1 MASSITRTR
10 PAVTGVIRAVPT
22 VLLLVIAALAVGV
35 SYVHVLDQG
44 GLTMLKDPAYLGW
57 GYRVLEVTGVVAALL
72 VLARRREG
80 LLLTAGLALA
90 PLVGLVVSRSVGLP
104 DATDDIGNWTEP
116 LQLYAVAVEL
126 ALLIGT
132 TWALR
137 RSQARS
143 V

>member
-1 MASSITRTR
+1 MATSLTRTR
-10 PAVTGVIRAVPT
+10 PPGTGVIRTVPT
-22 VLLLVIAALAVGV
+22 VLLLLIAVLAVGV

-57 GYRVLEVTGVVAALL
+57 GYRLLELGGVVAAVM

-80 LLLTAGLALA
+80 LLLAAGVALA

-104 DATDDIGNWTEP
+104 NATDDIGNWTEP
-116 LQLYAVAVEL
+116 LQLYAVGVEL

-132 TWALR
+132 AWAMR
-137 RSQARS
+137 RSAARS
-143 V
+143 A